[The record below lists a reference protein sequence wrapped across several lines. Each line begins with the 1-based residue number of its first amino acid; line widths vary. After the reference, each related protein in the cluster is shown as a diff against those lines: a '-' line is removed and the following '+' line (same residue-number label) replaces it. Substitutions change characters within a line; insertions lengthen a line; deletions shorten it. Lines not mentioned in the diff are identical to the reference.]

1 MHAANCVF
9 VVKLTPPWIYLQFG
23 NLTDEA
29 LAVAAVLSPVAEKLL
44 CQKSICQASD
54 CTTNATWFTN
64 PWHLCKAFTASRVP
78 EWLVMTEYRTANQA
92 NSFRGCSPAAR
103 TNVLP
108 PPVKTPWKRL
118 TLFYMAHQR
127 RLYFSV
133 CGDSSL

>member
-9 VVKLTPPWIYLQFG
+9 VVKFAPPWIHLPFG
-23 NLTDEA
+23 SLTDEA
-29 LAVAAVLSPVAEKLL
+29 LVTVAPVLSPEAEKLL
-44 CQKSICQASD
+44 CPKSIRQASD

-64 PWHLCKAFTASRVP
+64 PRHLCKAFAGSHAP

-118 TLFYMAHQR
+118 TLFSMAHQR
-127 RLYFSV
+127 RF
-133 CGDSSL
+133 